1 MNLCKHGQT
10 LLSYISKPICIR
22 WPLWL
27 QLAMAMA
34 IFFLL
39 VNLIAASLIRYVVS
53 NFEFKQAEEQSYN
66 SFALFSAAIID
77 AVITEDISLM
87 NSVVKQSMKRVPNI
101 LTLSIE
107 SEKGKLLGKY
117 SQAHAMASS
126 YIRDYHYAIELEGKR
141 LGTINIRWNMTP
153 IQQKINRHIAKIQL
167 FIYIIIILLI
177 GLTIILIHY
186 FAVLPIHRATRQ
198 LTALSESKQFPPLKN
213 KYFSCRELWLFTTS
227 VNNLFFIMQQREKEV
242 LQERD
247 KLQIS
252 HDKAI
257 IANREKS
264 DFLATMSHEIRI
276 PMNAVL
282 GVLSLLKNTPL
293 DNKQLQLVRTG
304 CNSGELLLTIINDIL
319 DFSKME
325 ADKLQLKHTSFNLH
339 RLITNSVELLRSQ
352 ADQKT
357 LALILFLE
365 ADLPCYAK
373 GDPDR
378 LCQILINLINN
389 AIKFTSVGRISI
401 KASATCLG
409 NENFT
414 FQCSVQ
420 DTGIGI
426 AKDFQALLFEKFTM
440 DNQNHSRNHEGTG
453 LGLAICKH
461 LVTLMQGNI
470 NFNSEPGNGS
480 TFTFSITLGTANK
493 HESENKTTLNEAQQ
507 LPEANTRILLA
518 EDNSANQM
526 VIKNILEYA
535 GLQVDI
541 AANGREAI
549 EAVRTLP
556 YDIVLMDVSMPD
568 MDGISATREIRQLPG
583 QAGKLPIVALTA
595 HSLSGDRE
603 RFIQAGMDDYLTKP
617 VDRTAALHCIARWT
631 KAIEIKEPLNNHM
644 TSQANTF
651 SADTGDRYVNSLVN
665 TNVLQQLAHDT
676 SPEIIPELL
685 MLYINDARKRV
696 KQIETA
702 MTKSDFKTLGFESH
716 ALSSSAI
723 THGNPKLHSLAQK
736 IEQLCQ
742 QGDYE
747 QVLTHAA
754 ALPTLANE
762 SFHALE
768 KYLSKIEKGQK
779 STEL

>member
-1 MNLCKHGQT
+1 MKLYKHRHA
-10 LLSYISKPICIR
+10 LLSDISKSICVR

-27 QLAMAMA
+27 QLAVTMA

-39 VNLIAASLIRYVVS
+39 INLIAAPLVRYVVS

-66 SFALFSAAIID
+66 SLALFSAAIID
-77 AVITEDISLM
+77 AIITEDISLV
-87 NSVVKQSMKRVPNI
+87 NRIVERSMKHDPNI

-107 SEKGKLLGKY
+107 SEKGKLLGRNSHTY
-117 SQAHAMASS
+117 TIAASN
-126 YIRDYHYAIELEGKR
+126 IRDYHYAIELEGKR
-141 LGTINIRWNMTP
+141 LGTINISLNITP
-153 IQQKINRHIAKIQL
+153 IQQKINQHIDQIQL
-167 FIYIIIILLI
+167 FIYIIIIILI
-177 GLTIILIHY
+177 SLTIILIHY
-186 FAVLPIHRATRQ
+186 FTVRPIYHITHY
-198 LTALSESKQFPPLKN
+198 LNALSERKQSPPLKN
-213 KYFSCRELWLFTTS
+213 KFFSCRELWFLITS
-227 VNNLFFIMQQREKEV
+227 ANNLFYMAQQREKEM
-242 LQERD
+242 LQARE

-252 HDKAI
+252 HDKALT
-257 IANREKS
+257 ANREKS

-304 CNSGELLLTIINDIL
+304 CDSGELLLTIINDIL

-401 KASATCLG
+401 RASATCFD
-409 NENFT
+409 NESFT

-426 AKDFQALLFEKFTM
+426 AKNFQTLLFEKFTM
-440 DNQNHSRNHEGTG
+440 DNQNYARNHEGTG

-480 TFTFSITLGTANK
+480 TFTFSITLGTAKK
-493 HESENKTTLNEAQQ
+493 HDSENKTALNEAQQ
-507 LPEANTRILLA
+507 LPEANTRVLLA

-583 QAGKLPIVALTA
+583 QAGNIPIVALTA

-631 KAIEIKEPLNNHM
+631 KATKTSESLNNHM
-644 TSQANTF
+644 INQANTF
-651 SADTGDRYVNSLVN
+651 SADTGDGHVNALLN
-665 TNVLQQLAHDT
+665 TNVLQQLAYDT

-685 MLYINDARKRV
+685 TLYINDARKRV
-696 KQIETA
+696 KQIKAATV
-702 MTKSDFKTLGFESH
+702 KSDFKTLEFESH

-723 THGNPKLHSLAQK
+723 THGNPKLYSLAHE

-742 QGDYE
+742 QGNDE
-747 QVLTHAA
+747 QALTQAA
-754 ALPTLANE
+754 ALPILAKE

-768 KYLSKIEKGQK
+768 KYLSEIEKDQ
-779 STEL
+779 

>member
-1 MNLCKHGQT
+1 
-10 LLSYISKPICIR
+10 
-22 WPLWL
+22 
-27 QLAMAMA
+27 MATA
-34 IFFLL
+34 VFFLL
-39 VNLIAASLIRYVVS
+39 INLIATSLVRYVVS
-53 NFEFKQAEEQSYN
+53 NFEFKQVEEQSYN
-66 SFALFSAAIID
+66 SLALFSAAIID
-77 AVITEDISLM
+77 AVITKDISLI
-87 NSVVKQSMKRVPNI
+87 NTVVKQSLKRAPNI
-101 LTLSIE
+101 VALSIE
-107 SEKGKLLGKY
+107 SEKGQLLGKH
-117 SQAHAMASS
+117 SQAHAMAGSD
-126 YIRDYHYAIELEGKR
+126 IRDYHYAIVLDGKR
-141 LGTINIRWNMTP
+141 VGTINISWNIAP
-153 IQQKINRHIAKIQL
+153 IQQKINHHIAKIKL
-167 FIYIIIILLI
+167 FIYIIIIFFI

-186 FAVLPIHRATRQ
+186 FAVRPIHRTTRH
-198 LTALSESKQFPPLKN
+198 LAALSENKQSSPLKN
-213 KYFSCRELWLFTTS
+213 DFFSCRELWHLTTS
-227 VNNLFFIMQQREKEV
+227 ANTLASMMQK
-242 LQERD
+242 RD
-247 KLQIS
+247 KEMLQAHETLQIS
-252 HDKAI
+252 HDKALV
-257 IANREKS
+257 ASRETS

-304 CNSGELLLTIINDIL
+304 CDSGELLLTIINDIL

-325 ADKLQLKHTSFNLH
+325 ADKLQLKHISFNLH
-339 RLITNSVELLRSQ
+339 RLITNSVELLRPQ
-352 ADQKT
+352 ADQKA

-401 KASATCLG
+401 RTSAIYLG
-409 NENFT
+409 NERFT

-426 AKDFQALLFEKFTM
+426 AKNFQASLFEKFTM
-440 DNQNHSRNHEGTG
+440 DNQHHSRNHEGTG

-461 LVTLMQGNI
+461 LVTLMHGNI
-470 NFNSEPGNGS
+470 SFKSEPGNGS
-480 TFTFSITLGTANK
+480 TFTFSITLETANK
-493 HESENKTTLNEAQQ
+493 HESENKTTLNDAQQ
-507 LPEANTRILLA
+507 LPKANTRILLA

-526 VIKNILEYA
+526 VTKNILEYA

-583 QAGKLPIVALTA
+583 KAGKLPIVALTA

-617 VDRTAALHCIARWT
+617 LDRAAALYCIARWT
-631 KAIEIKEPLNNHM
+631 NTINTKESPNKH
-644 TSQANTF
+644 TISPASTF
-651 SADTGDRYVNSLVN
+651 SADTGDRYVDSLVN
-665 TNVLQQLAHDT
+665 THVLQQLARDT

-685 MLYINDARKRV
+685 TLYIDDARKRV
-696 KQIETA
+696 KQIEAA
-702 MTKSDFKTLGFESH
+702 MTTSDFKTLEFENH

-736 IEQLCQ
+736 IERLCQ
-742 QGDYE
+742 HGSYE
-747 QVLTHAA
+747 HALTHAA
-754 ALPTLANE
+754 ALPALANE
-762 SFHALE
+762 SFRALE
-768 KYLSKIEKGQK
+768 KYLSKIERSQE
-779 STEL
+779 STGF

>member
-1 MNLCKHGQT
+1 LKLYKHRYV
-10 LLSYISKPICIR
+10 LLSDISKSICIR

-27 QLAMAMA
+27 QLAVTMA

-39 VNLIAASLIRYVVS
+39 INLVAAPLVRYVVS

-66 SFALFSAAIID
+66 SLALFSAAIID
-77 AVITEDISLM
+77 AVITEDILLI
-87 NSVVKQSMKRVPNI
+87 NTIVERSMKHVPNI
-101 LTLSIE
+101 VTLSIE
-107 SEKGKLLGKY
+107 SKKGKLLGKK
-117 SQAHAMASS
+117 SHA
-126 YIRDYHYAIELEGKR
+126 YTIDNNNIRDYHYAIKLEGKR
-141 LGTINIRWNMTP
+141 VGTINISLNMSQ

-167 FIYIIIILLI
+167 FIYIIIIILI
-177 GLTIILIHY
+177 SLTIILIHY
-186 FAVLPIHRATRQ
+186 FTVRPIYLTTRY
-198 LTALSESKQFPPLKN
+198 LTALSEQKQLPPLKN
-213 KYFSCRELWLFTTS
+213 KFFFCYELQLLTTS
-227 VNNLFFIMQQREKEV
+227 VNNLFYRIQQREKEM
-242 LQERD
+242 LQAQD

-252 HDKAI
+252 HDKALT
-257 IANREKS
+257 ANREKS
-264 DFLATMSHEIRI
+264 DLLATMSHEIRI

-282 GVLSLLKNTPL
+282 GVLSLLKNTSL

-304 CNSGELLLTIINDIL
+304 CDSGELLLTIINDIL

-325 ADKLQLKHTSFNLH
+325 ADKLQLKRTSFNLH

-401 KASATCLG
+401 RASATCFD
-409 NENFT
+409 NESFT

-426 AKDFQALLFEKFTM
+426 AKDFQTSLFEKFTM
-440 DNQNHSRNHEGTG
+440 DNKNYTRNHEGTG

-461 LVTLMQGNI
+461 LVTLMQGDI

-480 TFTFSITLGTANK
+480 TFTFSITLEMANK
-493 HESENKTTLNEAQQ
+493 HDSENKTALTEAQQ
-507 LPEANTRILLA
+507 LPDANTRILLA

-535 GLQVDI
+535 DLQVDI

-583 QAGKLPIVALTA
+583 QAGNIPIVALTA

-631 KAIEIKEPLNNHM
+631 KATKTNESLNNHM
-644 TSQANTF
+644 ISQSSTF
-651 SADTGDRYVNSLVN
+651 STDGGGGHVSSLLDTS
-665 TNVLQQLAHDT
+665 VLQQLTYDT

-685 MLYINDARKRV
+685 TLYINDARNRV
-696 KQIETA
+696 KQIKSAT
-702 MTKSDFKTLGFESH
+702 TKSDFKTLGFESH

-723 THGNPKLHSLAQK
+723 THGNPELYNLAQE

-742 QGDYE
+742 QGNYE
-747 QVLTHAA
+747 QALTQAA
-754 ALPTLANE
+754 ALPILAKE
-762 SFHALE
+762 SFCALE
-768 KYLSKIEKGQK
+768 KYLSKIEKGQ
-779 STEL
+779 